1 MSHKSTSVQYGLTAQ
16 RYHWISAVLI
26 IAMIPL
32 GFLMQNAEREA
43 IKIMLYRGHAIIG
56 ALILIITIARIVWR
70 RKDINPEPPKEL
82 HGLHLKA
89 FNITH
94 VLLYALIFVLSFSG
108 IAAIALSGMGEILSG
123 ASSNPMPTDIG
134 ELGPRRAHGISARIY
149 IALLVGHIGGV
160 MFHQATKSDV
170 LGRMGV
176 NWFQAKQ
183 SA

>member
-1 MSHKSTSVQYGLTAQ
+1 MSSKSISEQYGLTAQ

-26 IAMIPL
+26 VAMIPL
-32 GFLMQNAEREA
+32 GFLMQNVESEA
-43 IKIMLYRGHAIIG
+43 TKLLLYRGHALIG

-89 FNITH
+89 FNAIH
-94 VLLYALIFVLSFSG
+94 ALLYVLIFVLT
-108 IAAIALSGMGEILSG
+108 LSGVGSVVISGLGDILSG
-123 ASSNPMPTDIG
+123 ASTSPIPADLS
-134 ELGPRRAHGISARIY
+134 EFAPRQAHGIAAKIY

-160 MFHQATKSDV
+160 VFHQITKSDV
-170 LGRMGV
+170 LSRMGI
-176 NWFQAKQ
+176 NYFKAKQ